1 MARKKGEKEKKE
13 KKEKKEENEI
23 KIEDLGLE
31 ERVPTT
37 YRSLVSQRLK
47 DRQGNIMAKLSELD
61 DGQLRFTVRIFADC
75 MEEAD
80 MERFLDEYSEYMV
93 EEKLL
98 DFVGDFVP
106 EYTSYAISE
115 LEARKEK
122 SEGFEPEQ
130 ITGEE
135 LQEMAIIEKWPK
147 LEKNPEV
154 FSNLRLRR
162 EISKLALLL
171 RPYMLTDPGWNESL
185 LEFAIYFDVQEKL
198 KGLSDEVLHT
208 AVKEIA
214 PIVLKASK
222 TKEIKEKEK
231 ILREIRSF
239 VLTLAEI
246 DGDVEE
252 LLGPPMERY
261 PREAPEGWELAE
273 FRHNLEKLGLKDVRL
288 SALVYIE
295 LLTLQ
300 EMNDLAGPF
309 MEKFSSFYEIDKKTL
324 IDFLCTLVSALG
336 DREILNFYERYTKGK
351 MMVTRSFSPETWNL
365 LPREKKLQ
373 FLREDN
379 DEMDIALMG
388 RHIARIYLSEMYST
402 LYNYDFQIGL
412 VQNPEYMKI
421 QGALAGDIG
430 GAEEAKGLRELNDEV
445 TVSMLDVVNSKDDL
459 REKFLS
465 LRKRIAS
472 TLDLEI

>member
-1 MARKKGEKEKKE
+1 MDEKKKDNKGERGEEESIKISDFQKEKDIPE
-13 KKEKKEENEI
+13 
-23 KIEDLGLE
+23 
-31 ERVPTT
+31 T
-37 YRSLVSQRLK
+37 YRSLVSKRLK
-47 DRQGNIMAKLSELD
+47 DREGNIMAKLSELD

-80 MERFLDEYSEYMV
+80 MERFLDGYSEYMV
-93 EEKLL
+93 EDKLL

-106 EYTSYAISE
+106 EYTSYAVSE
-115 LEARKEK
+115 LEAKK
-122 SEGFEPEQ
+122 AASEGFAPEQ

-135 LQEMAIIEKWPK
+135 LQEMSIVEKWPK
-147 LEKNPEV
+147 LAEKTEV
-154 FSNLRLRR
+154 FSRLKLRR
-162 EISKLALLL
+162 EIAKLALLL

-185 LEFAIYFDVQEKL
+185 LEFAIYFDIQEKL

-261 PREAPEGWELAE
+261 PREAPEGWDLAE
-273 FRHNLEKLGLKDVRL
+273 FRHNLEKLGLKEVRL
-288 SALVYIE
+288 SALVYID

-309 MEKFSSFYEIDKKTL
+309 MEKFTSFYDIDKKTL
-324 IDFLCTLVSALG
+324 IEFLCTLVPALG
-336 DREILNFYERYTKGK
+336 DREVLNFYERYTKGK
-351 MMVTRSFSPETWNL
+351 MMVTKSFSPETWNL

-388 RHIARIYLSEMYST
+388 RHIARIYLSEKYST
-402 LYNYDFQIGL
+402 LYNYDFQIEL
-412 VQNPEYMKI
+412 VQNPDYMKI

-459 REKFLS
+459 REKFSS

-472 TLDLEI
+472 TLGFEI

>member
-1 MARKKGEKEKKE
+1 MDEKK
-13 KKEKKEENEI
+13 KDDRGKREEEESI
-23 KIEDLGLE
+23 KISDFQD
-31 ERVPTT
+31 EREVPTT

-47 DRQGNIMAKLSELD
+47 NREGNIMSNLSELMED
-61 DGQLRFTVRIFADC
+61 QLRFTVRIFADC

-80 MERFLDEYSEYMV
+80 MERFLDGYSEYMI
-93 EEKLL
+93 EDKLR
-98 DFVGDFVP
+98 DFVNDFVP
-106 EYTSYAISE
+106 EYTAYAISE
-115 LEARKEK
+115 LEAKK
-122 SEGFEPEQ
+122 AASEGFAPEQ

-135 LQEMAIIEKWPK
+135 LQEMSIIEKWPK
-147 LEKNPEV
+147 LAEKKEA
-154 FSNLRLRR
+154 FSILKLRR
-162 EISKLALLL
+162 EIAKLALLL

-185 LEFAIYFDVQEKL
+185 LEFAIYYDIQEKL
-198 KGLSDEVLHT
+198 KGLSDEALRS
-208 AVKEIA
+208 AAAEIA

-222 TKEIKEKEK
+222 TKDIKAKEK

-239 VLTLAEI
+239 VLTLAQI

-273 FRHNLEKLGLKDVRL
+273 FRNNLEKMGLKEVRL

-309 MEKFSSFYEIDKKTL
+309 MERFTSFYEIDRKTL
-324 IDFLCTLVSALG
+324 IEFLCALVSALG

-351 MMVTRSFSPETWNL
+351 MMITKSFSPETWNL

-388 RHIARIYLSEMYST
+388 RHIARIYMSGEYSK
-402 LYNYDFQIGL
+402 LYNYDFQIEL
-412 VQNPEYMKI
+412 VQNPDYMKI
-421 QGALAGDIG
+421 QGILANVIG
-430 GAEEAKGLRELNDEV
+430 GSDEGRALRELNDEI
-445 TVSMLDVVNSKDDL
+445 TRAMLDAVESKDE
-459 REKFLS
+459 RKKKFLA
-465 LRKRIAS
+465 LRQRIAS
-472 TLDLEI
+472 VLGFEIG